1 MNKTPLSKQILS
13 IPNLLSYFRII
24 LIPLFV
30 WRYVTASTA
39 EEYYASAVIIALS
52 GLTDM
57 LDGLIARR
65 FHMITELGKALDPF
79 ADKLTQ
85 CALIVCLITRHP
97 LMKGLVVLFL
107 VKELTM
113 AALSAVLYRRGQ
125 KLDGAKWF
133 GKLSTAVF
141 YAVSIVLVVFIDLP
155 RGAANVLICLSA
167 VMMIIAFAGYLRLLI
182 RMYRGLD
189 RKEKPDENTCRH

>member
-1 MNKTPLSKQILS
+1 
-13 IPNLLSYFRII
+13 
-24 LIPLFV
+24 
-30 WRYVTASTA
+30 
-39 EEYYASAVIIALS
+39 
-52 GLTDM
+52 
-57 LDGLIARR
+57 RR

-85 CALIVCLITRHP
+85 CALIICLITRHP
-97 LMKGLVVLFL
+97 LMKGLVILFL

-141 YAVSIVLVVFIDLP
+141 YAVSLVLVIFIALP
-155 RGAANVLICLSA
+155 QNVANILITLRA

-182 RMYRGLD
+182 RMFRGLGI
-189 RKEKPDENTCRH
+189 KE

>member
-1 MNKTPLSKQILS
+1 MNKTPLSKQIWS

-30 WRYVTASTA
+30 WRYVTAVTI
-39 EEYYASAVIIALS
+39 EEYYTAGFIVLLS
-52 GLTDM
+52 GLTDL
-57 LDGLIARR
+57 LDGFIARR

-125 KLDGAKWF
+125 RLDGAKWF
-133 GKLSTAVF
+133 GKVSTAVF
-141 YAVSIVLVVFIDLP
+141 YGVSLTLVIIIDIP
-155 RGAANVLICLSA
+155 RSVADVLIGLSA
-167 VMMIIAFAGYLRLLI
+167 TMMVIAFVGYLHLLI

-189 RKEKPDENTCRH
+189 RKE

>member
-1 MNKTPLSKQILS
+1 MNKTPLSKQIWS

-30 WRYVTASTA
+30 WRYVTAATVQ
-39 EEYYASAVIIALS
+39 EYYTAGFIIALS
-52 GLTDM
+52 GLTDL
-57 LDGLIARR
+57 LDGFIARR
-65 FHMITELGKALDPF
+65 FRMITELGKALDPF

-113 AALSAVLYRRGQ
+113 ASLSAVLYRRGQ

-133 GKLSTAVF
+133 GKVSTAVF
-141 YAVSIVLVVFIDLP
+141 YGVSLALVIIIDIP
-155 RGAANVLICLSA
+155 RNVADILIGLSA
-167 VMMIIAFAGYLRLLI
+167 TMMIIAFVGYLHLLI

-189 RKEKPDENTCRH
+189 RKE

>member
-1 MNKTPLSKQILS
+1 MNKTPLSKQIWS

-39 EEYYASAVIIALS
+39 EEYYAAAVIIALS

-85 CALIVCLITRHP
+85 CALIICLITRHP
-97 LMKGLVVLFL
+97 LMKGLVILFL

-133 GKLSTAVF
+133 SKLSTAVF
-141 YAVSIVLVVFIDLP
+141 YAVSLVLVIFIDLP
-155 RGAANVLICLSA
+155 QNVANILITLSA

-189 RKEKPDENTCRH
+189 RKE